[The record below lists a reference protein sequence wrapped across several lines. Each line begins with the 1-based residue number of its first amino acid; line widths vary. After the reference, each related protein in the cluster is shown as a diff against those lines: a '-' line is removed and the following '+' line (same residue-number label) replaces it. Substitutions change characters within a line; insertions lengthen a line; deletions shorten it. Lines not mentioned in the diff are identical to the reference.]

1 MGMGEA
7 RVVGEDGGASVPP
20 PLKIRAERRDSV
32 GRLAH
37 RIPLNPQKAFDA
49 PATFKSLPIVDERAE
64 ITKRI
69 ASFKAHQLRLIQ
81 DRDKFFRSV
90 MTKIDRT
97 LASDL
102 KDKSL

>member
-1 MGMGEA
+1 MAFVDELA
-7 RVVGEDGGASVPP
+7 ASVPT

-32 GRLAH
+32 RSVDQP
-37 RIPLNPQKAFDA
+37 IPLEPQQAVDA